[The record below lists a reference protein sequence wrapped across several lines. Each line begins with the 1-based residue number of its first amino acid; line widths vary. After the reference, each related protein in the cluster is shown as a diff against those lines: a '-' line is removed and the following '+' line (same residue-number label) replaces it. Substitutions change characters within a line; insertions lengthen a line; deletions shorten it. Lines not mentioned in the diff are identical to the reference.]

1 MLLLSAVT
9 PNIQQREILIRPRVT
24 VKANAIYTM
33 RKVADRKFL
42 LRLLENGIISVI
54 IICNKNELLHK

>member
-24 VKANAIYTM
+24 VKANAIYTV
-33 RKVADRKFL
+33 RKVADPEI
-42 LRLLENGIISVI
+42 LRLLVLFKWNYFYN
-54 IICNKNELLHK
+54 NKNQLSHKWE